1 MADVG
6 SRYTTT
12 LARSQFTARFVLR
25 GELTAARALSA
36 VFGVALPEKI
46 NSANADAARAALMLG
61 PDEWLLLASDAGADV
76 LATALGQALAGIAA
90 ALVDVTHRQTG
101 VDLAGEAVT
110 TTLNAAVPLDLSAR
124 AFPVGMAT
132 RTIFD
137 KSEIVLWRTGPLA
150 FHIEVWR
157 SFAPYVEGLLAVF
170 QGEPLG

>member
-1 MADVG
+1 MADVESG
-6 SRYTTT
+6 DAAT

-25 GELTAARALSA
+25 GELAAARALSA
-36 VFGVALPEKI
+36 LFGVALPEKI
-46 NSANADAARAALMLG
+46 NSANGDTRRAALMLG
-61 PDEWLLLASDAGADV
+61 PDEWLLLASDAGVDV
-76 LATALGQALAGIAA
+76 IAPALGNALAGIPA

-101 VDLAGEAVT
+101 VDVAGSAAST
-110 TTLNAAVPLDLSAR
+110 MLNAAVPLDLSEQ

-170 QGEPLG
+170 QKERTG